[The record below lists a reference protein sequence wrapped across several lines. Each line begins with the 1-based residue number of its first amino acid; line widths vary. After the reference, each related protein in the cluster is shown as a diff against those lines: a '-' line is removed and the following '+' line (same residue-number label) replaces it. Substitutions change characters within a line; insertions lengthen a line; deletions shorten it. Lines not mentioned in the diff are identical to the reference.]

1 MIYITKGQANTCV
14 FTFNEKATTT
24 TYDVLFKFTNEITGE
39 SKLFTGFDLSTNR
52 TRYNEFVI
60 TESTTENVYNS
71 TIELSPTGYW
81 TYIAY
86 QMADTSPTSLL
97 PSNAVGTLEI
107 GKVYVYD
114 STENVN
120 YTFTDDE
127 DKNNKVFE
135 GWV

>member
-60 TESTTENVYNS
+60 TESSTENVYNS

-97 PSNAVGTLEI
+97 PANAVGTLEI

-135 GWV
+135 G

>member
-135 GWV
+135 G

>member
-60 TESTTENVYNS
+60 TESSTENVYNS
-71 TIELSPTGYW
+71 TIELSPTGFW

-86 QMADTSPTSLL
+86 KMADTSPTSLL
-97 PSNAVGTLEI
+97 PANAVGTLEI

-135 GWV
+135 G

>member
-24 TYDVLFKFTNEITGE
+24 TYDVLFKFTNETTGE

-97 PSNAVGTLEI
+97 PANAVGTLEI

-135 GWV
+135 G

>member
-1 MIYITKGQANTCV
+1 
-14 FTFNEKATTT
+14 
-24 TYDVLFKFTNEITGE
+24 
-39 SKLFTGFDLSTNR
+39 
-52 TRYNEFVI
+52 
-60 TESTTENVYNS
+60 
-71 TIELSPTGYW
+71 
-81 TYIAY
+81 
-86 QMADTSPTSLL
+86 MADTSPTSLN

-135 GWV
+135 G

>member
-24 TYDVLFKFTNEITGE
+24 TYDVLFKFTNEITGD

-86 QMADTSPTSLL
+86 EMADTSPTSLL
-97 PSNAVGTLEI
+97 PANAVGTLEI

-135 GWV
+135 G

>member
-71 TIELSPTGYW
+71 TIELTPTGYW

-86 QMADTSPTSLL
+86 QMADTSPTSLN
-97 PSNAVGTLEI
+97 PANAVGTLEI

-135 GWV
+135 G